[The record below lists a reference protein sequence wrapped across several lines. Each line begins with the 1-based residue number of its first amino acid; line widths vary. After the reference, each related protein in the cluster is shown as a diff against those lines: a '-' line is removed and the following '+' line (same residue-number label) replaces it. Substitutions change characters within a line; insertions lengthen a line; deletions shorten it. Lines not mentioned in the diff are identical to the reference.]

1 MNETLFNA
9 KVLQYDIDTCLY
21 VCGKSNT
28 FTCSF
33 ETAKTEAKRMWSEL
47 ESGQPK
53 QIFIQNM
60 NLGRN
65 VFYYDNFDK
74 LKFNP

>member
-1 MNETLFNA
+1 MFNV
-9 KVLQYDIDTCLY
+9 KVLQYDLETCLY
-21 VCGKSNT
+21 MFGRSET
-28 FTCSF
+28 ITGSF
-33 ETAKTEAKRMWSEL
+33 NDAKELSKKIWSEL

-60 NLGRN
+60 ELGRN

-74 LKFNP
+74 LNFNK